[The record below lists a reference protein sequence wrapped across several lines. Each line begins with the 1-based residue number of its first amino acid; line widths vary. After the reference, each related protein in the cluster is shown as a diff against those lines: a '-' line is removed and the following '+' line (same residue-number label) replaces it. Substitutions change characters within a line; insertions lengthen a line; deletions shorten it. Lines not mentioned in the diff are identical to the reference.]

1 MSTFFG
7 LLVFLCIVALVIGM
21 IRPKLILRWG
31 PEERRNRK
39 TLAVVTIAG
48 MILFTFLAAQ
58 TQTPEEKAAYQQ
70 RQEQERLGKAQKEAD
85 NQAKKEAE
93 QRAEA
98 EKKEAEAAKAAAEQ
112 VAASEQQ
119 KKDIKNFYAQIMS
132 ACNGADNAMQKRK
145 DAAQSGDVMGTI
157 NAMVAEKDAI
167 GAARSNLQA
176 IPVPDSFNGD
186 DVQKLAEG
194 KQSIVSA
201 MDQRELFIAYMAQ
214 FIKGDKSAEQKS
226 KDAIAAADVAMM
238 TGLANIMTVAQGLG
252 VELK

>member
-70 RQEQERLGKAQKEAD
+70 RQEQERLEKAQKEAD

-93 QRAEA
+93 
-98 EKKEAEAAKAAAEQ
+98 AAKAAAEQ
-112 VAASEQQ
+112 AAASEQQ